1 MPIFHSPPFEAD
13 ISRNSILVDTNV
25 LYAAFGKKDRR
36 KGDAKAFLDDW
47 DGDLLIPVS
56 VVVETWGML
65 VGSDRDWAGG
75 FEFLIWLKNP
85 GNRALLLPQHIS
97 SADFMF
103 KTTADERIDCV
114 DAFLMS
120 YADDVTKHCNFKPF
134 ISIATYDFSDYYKC
148 LIKYNLNFTL
158 INPET
163 LEEYQ

>member
-1 MPIFHSPPFEAD
+1 MPIFHSPSFEAD

-36 KGDAKAFLDDW
+36 KDDAMVFLDEW
-47 DGDLLIPVS
+47 NGDLLIPVS
-56 VVVETWGML
+56 VVVETWGLL

-75 FEFLIWLKNP
+75 YEFLIWLNNP

-103 KTTADERIDCV
+103 KTTAEVHIDCV

-120 YADDVTKHCNFKPF
+120 YADDVTKHCNFRPF

-148 LIKYNLNFTL
+148 LIKYNLSFIL

-163 LEEYQ
+163 LEEYS